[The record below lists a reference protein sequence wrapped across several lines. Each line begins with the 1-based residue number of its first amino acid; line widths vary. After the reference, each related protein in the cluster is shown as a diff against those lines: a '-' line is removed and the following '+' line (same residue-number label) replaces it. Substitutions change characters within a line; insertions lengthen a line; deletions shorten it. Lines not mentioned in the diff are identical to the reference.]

1 MTSKLQ
7 EFVLRKGDPWEMLQK
22 LRDDK
27 VFGDHKVANQ
37 TLDEM
42 EMLFKY
48 CEAMGCLGNL
58 SFDFSLA

>member
-1 MTSKLQ
+1 
-7 EFVLRKGDPWEMLQK
+7 MLQK